1 MSEERTITIPD
12 GNGNMVE
19 VAAKSVKRS
28 NTQAAQEGLEH
39 ARENDFFLRVGH
51 CTAALHKF
59 LKAYIIDYG
68 LTQEEAIA
76 AVYLMNINN
85 REFPPADA
93 ENWKEYYDGVCK
105 HVWDWF
111 QEHKEE

>member
-1 MSEERTITIPD
+1 MEERTITIPD

-19 VAAKSVKRS
+19 VKSTKVERKNFEAAE
-28 NTQAAQEGLEH
+28 EGLNKE
-39 ARENDFFLRVGH
+39 REGDFFMRVGH
-51 CTAALHKF
+51 CTEELHKF

-85 REFPPADA
+85 REFAPEGA
-93 ENWKEYYDGVCK
+93 ENWKEYYDDICK

-111 QEHKEE
+111 KKHK